1 MCQQETWSLSSNMQI
16 NDSISVLK
24 GVGHKKVEIF
34 RDMGIVTIE
43 DLALYFPKSY
53 EDRRT
58 VTPISELKAGS
69 DFLIQA
75 RLVNKRM
82 GANRFNKKT
91 PLVLNVSDDSGM
103 LEVVFFNGY
112 FLNKLF
118 DIGKE
123 YVFYGRITENL
134 DRFQIVHPEFTL
146 AGSSDDIR
154 EIIPVYSLRQGI
166 SQKEMRRMQ
175 RDIKGVYSSIK
186 EWIPED
192 IVKKNKLASLDFAI
206 SNMHFPSNAKKV
218 LQSRYRLVFD
228 ELFTLETGLMYMKSD
243 DSDVTGISIDVSKGD
258 EFISK
263 LPFELTSGQR
273 ESWNEIKDDLQKP
286 KKMNRL
292 LQGDVGSGKTII
304 AEAAMLSAAAS
315 GFQSVIMAPTELL
328 ARQHFDTFV
337 KDLSDHEIS
346 PVILISSMKASDKR
360 MAMESI
366 SYGKAK
372 VIIATHA
379 VLEENIV
386 FKNLGLVIT
395 DEQHRF
401 GVNQRRKL
409 SGKGEGVNILVMT
422 ATPIPRTIA
431 AILYGDLDISQIR
444 TMPKGRKG
452 IHTYKCSQG
461 ERNRVFNFVE
471 KEMKAGRQAYVVA
484 PLIEDSESIDAK
496 SANAIFDELQD
507 RFDDFNIK
515 LVHGAMKSADKDKI
529 MQDFASAKVDL
540 LVSTTVIEVGI
551 NVPNASVMVIENA
564 ERFGLAQLHQLRGR
578 VGRGSDD
585 AYCFLMCYTD
595 SELANARMDI
605 MTGSMSGFD
614 IAEED
619 LKLRGPGEIF
629 GTRQHGL
636 PQLKISDLLRHRDVL
651 EAAMNSARELIE
663 RDSKLEKP
671 ESVMVKQKVKKM
683 FGSDISID
691 L

>member
-1 MCQQETWSLSSNMQI
+1 MQI

-24 GVGHKKVEIF
+24 GVGPKKVEIF

-75 RLVNKRM
+75 RLVNKRI

-123 YVFYGRITENL
+123 YVFYGKVTENL
-134 DRFQIVHPEFTL
+134 DRLQIVHPEFTI
-146 AGSSDDIR
+146 AGSNDDVR
-154 EIIPVYSLRQGI
+154 EIIPVYSLRHGI

-175 RDIKGVYSSIK
+175 RDIKDVYSSIK

-192 IVKKNKLASLDFAI
+192 IVEKNKLASLDFAI

-218 LQSRYRLVFD
+218 LQSRYRLIFD

-273 ESWNEIKDDLQKP
+273 QSWNEIKDDLQKP

-366 SYGKAK
+366 SSGKAK

-461 ERNRVFNFVE
+461 ERNRVLNFVE

-529 MQDFASAKVDL
+529 MQDFASGKVNL

>member
-1 MCQQETWSLSSNMQI
+1 MQI

-24 GVGHKKVEIF
+24 GVGPKKVEIF
-34 RDMGIVTIE
+34 RDMGIETIE

-103 LEVVFFNGY
+103 LEVIFFNGY

-123 YVFYGRITENL
+123 YVFYGRVTENL
-134 DRFQIVHPEFTL
+134 DRLQILHPEFTI
-146 AGSSDDIR
+146 AGSNDDVR
-154 EIIPVYSLRQGI
+154 EIIPVYSLRQGL

-175 RDIKGVYSSIK
+175 RDIKDVYSSIK

-192 IVKKNKLASLDFAI
+192 IVEKNKLASLDFAI

-366 SYGKAK
+366 SSGKAK

-471 KEMKAGRQAYVVA
+471 KEMKDGRQAYVVA

-529 MQDFASAKVDL
+529 MQDFASAKVNL

>member
-1 MCQQETWSLSSNMQI
+1 MQI

-24 GVGHKKVEIF
+24 GVGPKKVEIF
-34 RDMGIVTIE
+34 HDIGIKTIE

-75 RLVNKRM
+75 RLVNKRI

-123 YVFYGRITENL
+123 YVFYGRVTENL
-134 DRFQIVHPEFTL
+134 DRLQIVHPEFTI
-146 AGSSDDIR
+146 AGSNDDVR
-154 EIIPVYSLRQGI
+154 EIIPVYSLRQGL

-175 RDIKGVYSSIK
+175 RDIKVVYSSIK

-192 IVKKNKLASLDFAI
+192 IVEKNKLASLDFAI

-218 LQSRYRLVFD
+218 LQSRYRLIFD

-366 SYGKAK
+366 SSGKAK

-529 MQDFASAKVDL
+529 MQDFASGKVNL

>member
-1 MCQQETWSLSSNMQI
+1 MQI

-24 GVGHKKVEIF
+24 GVGPKKVEIF
-34 RDMGIVTIE
+34 HDIGIKTIE

-75 RLVNKRM
+75 RLVNKRI

-123 YVFYGRITENL
+123 YVFYGRVTENL
-134 DRFQIVHPEFTL
+134 DRLQTVHPEFTI
-146 AGSSDDIR
+146 AGSNDDVR
-154 EIIPVYSLRQGI
+154 EIIPVYSLRQGL

-175 RDIKGVYSSIK
+175 RDIKVVYSSIK

-192 IVKKNKLASLDFAI
+192 IVEKNKLASLDFAI

-218 LQSRYRLVFD
+218 LQSRYRLIFD

-366 SYGKAK
+366 SSGKAK

-529 MQDFASAKVDL
+529 MQDFASGKVNL

>member
-1 MCQQETWSLSSNMQI
+1 MQI

-24 GVGHKKVEIF
+24 GVGPKKVEIF

-175 RDIKGVYSSIK
+175 RDIKVVYSSIK

-218 LQSRYRLVFD
+218 LQSRYRLIFD

-273 ESWNEIKDDLQKP
+273 ESWNEIKDDLQKT

-360 MAMESI
+360 MTMESI
-366 SYGKAK
+366 SSGKAK

-461 ERNRVFNFVE
+461 ERNRVLNFVE

-529 MQDFASAKVDL
+529 MQDFASGKVNL

>member
-1 MCQQETWSLSSNMQI
+1 MQI

-24 GVGHKKVEIF
+24 GVGPKKVEIF
-34 RDMGIVTIE
+34 HDIGIKTIE

-123 YVFYGRITENL
+123 YVFYGRVTENL
-134 DRFQIVHPEFTL
+134 DRLQIVHPEFTI
-146 AGSSDDIR
+146 AGSNDDVR
-154 EIIPVYSLRQGI
+154 EIIPVYSLRQGL

-175 RDIKGVYSSIK
+175 RDIKLVYSSIK

-192 IVKKNKLASLDFAI
+192 IVEKNKLASLDFAI

-218 LQSRYRLVFD
+218 LQSRYRLIFD

-366 SYGKAK
+366 SSGKAK

-461 ERNRVFNFVE
+461 ERNRVLNFVE

-529 MQDFASAKVDL
+529 MQDFASGKVNL

>member
-1 MCQQETWSLSSNMQI
+1 MQI

-24 GVGHKKVEIF
+24 GVGPKKVEIF
-34 RDMGIVTIE
+34 HDIGIKTIE

-53 EDRRT
+53 EDRRI

-75 RLVNKRM
+75 RLVNKRI

-123 YVFYGRITENL
+123 YVFYGRVTENL
-134 DRFQIVHPEFTL
+134 DRLQIVHPEFTI
-146 AGSSDDIR
+146 AGSNDDVR
-154 EIIPVYSLRQGI
+154 EIIPVYSLRQGL

-175 RDIKGVYSSIK
+175 RDIKVVYSSIK

-192 IVKKNKLASLDFAI
+192 IVEKNKLASLDFAI

-360 MAMESI
+360 MTMESI
-366 SYGKAK
+366 SSGKAK

-529 MQDFASAKVDL
+529 MQDFASGKVNL

-605 MTGSMSGFD
+605 MTESMSGFD

-651 EAAMNSARELIE
+651 EAATNSARELIE

-671 ESVMVKQKVKKM
+671 ENVMVKQKVKKM

>member
-1 MCQQETWSLSSNMQI
+1 MFRPETWSSNSSMEI

-24 GVGHKKVEIF
+24 GIGRKKADIF
-34 RDMGIVTIE
+34 HEMGIETIE

-53 EDRRT
+53 EDKRS
-58 VTPISELKAGS
+58 VTPISELRAGS
-69 DFLIQA
+69 KVLIQA
-75 RLVNKRM
+75 RIVNKRM
-82 GANRFNKKT
+82 GANRFKKKT
-91 PLVLNVSDDSGM
+91 PLMLNVSDDSGM

-123 YVFYGRITENL
+123 YVFYGSVSENL
-134 DRFQIVHPEFTL
+134 NRFQIVHPEFAL
-146 AGSSDDIR
+146 AGSSDDVR
-154 EIIPVYSLRQGI
+154 GIIPIYSLRQGI

-175 RDIKGVYSSIK
+175 MDIKDIYSGIK

-192 IVKKNKLASLDFAI
+192 IIRKNRLASLDFAI

-228 ELFTLETGLMYMKSD
+228 ELFTLETGLMYMKGAYGE
-243 DSDVTGISIDVSKGD
+243 VRGISIDISEGD
-258 EFISK
+258 KFISK
-263 LPFELTSGQR
+263 LPFELTSGQV
-273 ESWNEIKDDLQKP
+273 ESWNEIKDDLKKH

-315 GFQSVIMAPTELL
+315 GYQSVIMAPTELL
-328 ARQHFDTFV
+328 ARQHFDTFTR
-337 KDLSDHEIS
+337 DLSSHEIV
-346 PVILISSMKASDKR
+346 PVILTSSMTASEKR
-360 MAMESI
+360 MATKSI
-366 SYGKAK
+366 SSGDAK

-452 IHTYKCSQG
+452 IHTYKCSHG
-461 ERNRVFNFVE
+461 ERERVLNFVE
-471 KEMKAGRQAYVVA
+471 KEIKAGRQVYVVA
-484 PLIEDSESIDAK
+484 PLIEDSDSIDAK

-507 RFDDFNIK
+507 RFHDYRIE
-515 LVHGAMKSADKDKI
+515 LVHGSMKSDYKDKI
-529 MQDFASAKVDL
+529 MQDFASGEIDL

-585 AYCFLMCYTD
+585 AYCFLMCYID
-595 SELANARMDI
+595 SELANARMNI
-605 MTGSMSGFD
+605 MTSSMSGFD

-651 EAAMNSARELIE
+651 DAAILSARELVE
-663 RDSKLEKP
+663 RDAKLENP
-671 ESVMVKQKVKKM
+671 ESIMVKQKVKKM

>member
-1 MCQQETWSLSSNMQI
+1 MQI

-24 GVGHKKVEIF
+24 GVGPKKVEIF
-34 RDMGIVTIE
+34 HDIGIKTIE

-75 RLVNKRM
+75 RLVNKRI

-123 YVFYGRITENL
+123 YVFYGRVTENL
-134 DRFQIVHPEFTL
+134 DRLQIVHPEFTI
-146 AGSSDDIR
+146 AGSNDDVR
-154 EIIPVYSLRQGI
+154 EIIPVYSLRQGL

-175 RDIKGVYSSIK
+175 RDIKVVYSSIK

-192 IVKKNKLASLDFAI
+192 IVEKNKLASLDFAI

-218 LQSRYRLVFD
+218 LQSRYRLIFD

-366 SYGKAK
+366 SSGKAK

-529 MQDFASAKVDL
+529 MQDFASGKVDL

>member
-1 MCQQETWSLSSNMQI
+1 MQI

-24 GVGHKKVEIF
+24 GVGPKKVEIF

-75 RLVNKRM
+75 RLINKRM

-366 SYGKAK
+366 SSGKAK

>member
-1 MCQQETWSLSSNMQI
+1 MQI

-24 GVGHKKVEIF
+24 GVGPKKVEIF

-58 VTPISELKAGS
+58 VTPIYELKAGS

-366 SYGKAK
+366 SSGKAK

>member
-1 MCQQETWSLSSNMQI
+1 MQI

-24 GVGHKKVEIF
+24 GVGPKKVEILH
-34 RDMGIVTIE
+34 DIGIKTIE

-123 YVFYGRITENL
+123 YVFYGRVTENL
-134 DRFQIVHPEFTL
+134 DRLQILHPEFTI
-146 AGSSDDIR
+146 AGSNDDVR
-154 EIIPVYSLRQGI
+154 EIIPVYSLRQGL

-175 RDIKGVYSSIK
+175 RDIKLVYSSIK

-192 IVKKNKLASLDFAI
+192 IVEKNKLASLDFAI

-366 SYGKAK
+366 SSGKAK

-461 ERNRVFNFVE
+461 ERNRVLNFVE

-529 MQDFASAKVDL
+529 MQDFASGKVNL

-585 AYCFLMCYTD
+585 AYCFLMCYKD

>member
-1 MCQQETWSLSSNMQI
+1 MQI

-24 GVGHKKVEIF
+24 GVGPKKVEIF
-34 RDMGIVTIE
+34 HDIGIKTIE

-123 YVFYGRITENL
+123 YVFYGKVTENL
-134 DRFQIVHPEFTL
+134 DRLQIVHPEFTI
-146 AGSSDDIR
+146 AGSNDDVR
-154 EIIPVYSLRQGI
+154 EIIPVYSLRQGL

-175 RDIKGVYSSIK
+175 RDIKVVYSSIK

-192 IVKKNKLASLDFAI
+192 IVEKNKLASLDFAI

-273 ESWNEIKDDLQKP
+273 QSWNEIKDDLQKP

-366 SYGKAK
+366 SSGKAK

-529 MQDFASAKVDL
+529 MQDFASGKVNL

>member
-1 MCQQETWSLSSNMQI
+1 MQI

-24 GVGHKKVEIF
+24 GVGPKKVEIF
-34 RDMGIVTIE
+34 RDMGIETIE
-43 DLALYFPKSY
+43 DLALYFPRSY

-58 VTPISELKAGS
+58 VTPISELVSGS

-75 RLVNKRM
+75 RLMNKRM

-123 YVFYGRITENL
+123 YVFYGRVTENL
-134 DRFQIVHPEFTL
+134 DRLQIVHPEFTL
-146 AGSSDDIR
+146 AGSNDDVR
-154 EIIPVYSLRQGI
+154 EIIPVYSLRHGI

-175 RDIKGVYSSIK
+175 RDIKDVYSSIK

-192 IVKKNKLASLDFAI
+192 IVEKNKLASLDFAI

-366 SYGKAK
+366 SSGKAK

-409 SGKGEGVNILVMT
+409 SGKGEGVNIIVMT

-529 MQDFASAKVDL
+529 MQDFASGKVNL

>member
-1 MCQQETWSLSSNMQI
+1 MQI

-24 GVGHKKVEIF
+24 GVGPKKVEIF

-75 RLVNKRM
+75 RLVNKRI

-123 YVFYGRITENL
+123 YVFYGRVTENL
-134 DRFQIVHPEFTL
+134 DRLQILHPEFTI

-366 SYGKAK
+366 SSGKAK

-461 ERNRVFNFVE
+461 ERNRVLNFVE

>member
-1 MCQQETWSLSSNMQI
+1 MQI

-24 GVGHKKVEIF
+24 GVGPKKVEIF
-34 RDMGIVTIE
+34 RDMGIETIE
-43 DLALYFPKSY
+43 DLALYFPRSY

-58 VTPISELKAGS
+58 VTPISELVSGG

-75 RLVNKRM
+75 RLMNKRM

-123 YVFYGRITENL
+123 YVFYGRVTENL
-134 DRFQIVHPEFTL
+134 DRLQIVHPEFTL
-146 AGSSDDIR
+146 AGSNDDVR
-154 EIIPVYSLRQGI
+154 EIIPVYSLRHGI

-175 RDIKGVYSSIK
+175 RDIKDVYSSIK

-192 IVKKNKLASLDFAI
+192 IVEKNKLASLDFAI

-366 SYGKAK
+366 SSGKAK

-461 ERNRVFNFVE
+461 ERNRVLNFVE

-529 MQDFASAKVDL
+529 MQDFASGKVNL

>member
-1 MCQQETWSLSSNMQI
+1 MQI

-24 GVGHKKVEIF
+24 GVGPKKLEIF
-34 RDMGIVTIE
+34 HDIGIKTIE

-58 VTPISELKAGS
+58 VTPISELKAGN

-75 RLVNKRM
+75 RLVNKRI

-103 LEVVFFNGY
+103 LEVIFFNGY

-123 YVFYGRITENL
+123 YVFYGRVTENL
-134 DRFQIVHPEFTL
+134 DRLQILHPEFTI
-146 AGSSDDIR
+146 AGSNDDVR
-154 EIIPVYSLRQGI
+154 EIIPVYSLRQGL

-175 RDIKGVYSSIK
+175 RDIKLVYSSIK
-186 EWIPED
+186 EWIPKD
-192 IVKKNKLASLDFAI
+192 IVEKNKLASLDFAI

-304 AEAAMLSAAAS
+304 AEAAMLSAATS

-328 ARQHFDTFV
+328 TRQHFDTFV

-366 SYGKAK
+366 SSGKAK

>member
-1 MCQQETWSLSSNMQI
+1 MQI

-24 GVGHKKVEIF
+24 GVGPKKVEIF
-34 RDMGIVTIE
+34 HDIGIKTIE

-75 RLVNKRM
+75 RLVNKRI

-123 YVFYGRITENL
+123 YVFYGRVTENL
-134 DRFQIVHPEFTL
+134 DRLQILHPEFTI
-146 AGSSDDIR
+146 AGSNDDVR
-154 EIIPVYSLRQGI
+154 EIIPVYSLRQGL

-175 RDIKGVYSSIK
+175 RDIKLVYSSIK
-186 EWIPED
+186 EWIPKD
-192 IVKKNKLASLDFAI
+192 IVEKNKLASLYFAI

-366 SYGKAK
+366 SSGKAK

>member
-1 MCQQETWSLSSNMQI
+1 MQI

-24 GVGHKKVEIF
+24 GVGPKKVEIF
-34 RDMGIVTIE
+34 HDIGIKTIE

-75 RLVNKRM
+75 RLVNKRI

-123 YVFYGRITENL
+123 YVFYGRVTENL
-134 DRFQIVHPEFTL
+134 DRLQILHPEFTI
-146 AGSSDDIR
+146 AGSNDDVR
-154 EIIPVYSLRQGI
+154 EIIPVYSLRQGL

-175 RDIKGVYSSIK
+175 RDIKLVYSSIK

-192 IVKKNKLASLDFAI
+192 IVEKNKLASLDFAI

-366 SYGKAK
+366 SSGKAK

-461 ERNRVFNFVE
+461 ERNRVLNFVE

-529 MQDFASAKVDL
+529 MQDFASGKVNL

-585 AYCFLMCYTD
+585 AYCFLMCYKD

>member
-1 MCQQETWSLSSNMQI
+1 MQI

-24 GVGHKKVEIF
+24 GVGPKKVEILH
-34 RDMGIVTIE
+34 DIGIKTIE

-123 YVFYGRITENL
+123 YVFYGRVTENL
-134 DRFQIVHPEFTL
+134 DRLQIVHPEFTI
-146 AGSSDDIR
+146 AGSNDDVR
-154 EIIPVYSLRQGI
+154 EIIPVYSLRQGL

-175 RDIKGVYSSIK
+175 RDIKLVYSSIK

-192 IVKKNKLASLDFAI
+192 IVEKNKLASLDFAI

-218 LQSRYRLVFD
+218 LQSRYRLIFD

-366 SYGKAK
+366 SSGKAK

-461 ERNRVFNFVE
+461 ERNRVLNFVE

-529 MQDFASAKVDL
+529 MQDFASGKVNL

-585 AYCFLMCYTD
+585 AYCFLMCYKD

>member
-1 MCQQETWSLSSNMQI
+1 M
-16 NDSISVLK
+16 
-24 GVGHKKVEIF
+24 
-34 RDMGIVTIE
+34 
-43 DLALYFPKSY
+43 
-53 EDRRT
+53 
-58 VTPISELKAGS
+58 SELKAGS

-123 YVFYGRITENL
+123 YVFYGRVTENL
-134 DRFQIVHPEFTL
+134 DRLQIVHPEFTI
-146 AGSSDDIR
+146 AGSNDDVR
-154 EIIPVYSLRQGI
+154 EIIPVYSLRQGL

-175 RDIKGVYSSIK
+175 RDIKVVYSSIK

-192 IVKKNKLASLDFAI
+192 IVEKNKLASLDFAI

-243 DSDVTGISIDVSKGD
+243 DIDVTGISIDVSKGD

-366 SYGKAK
+366 SSGKAK

-461 ERNRVFNFVE
+461 ERNRVLNFVE

-529 MQDFASAKVDL
+529 MQDFASGKVNL

-636 PQLKISDLLRHRDVL
+636 PQLKISDLLRHRDGL

-671 ESVMVKQKVKKM
+671 ESVMVK
-683 FGSDISID
+683 
-691 L
+691 

>member
-1 MCQQETWSLSSNMQI
+1 MQI

-24 GVGHKKVEIF
+24 GVGPKKVEIF

-75 RLVNKRM
+75 RLVNKRI

-123 YVFYGRITENL
+123 YVFYGKVTENL
-134 DRFQIVHPEFTL
+134 DRLQIVHPEFTI
-146 AGSSDDIR
+146 AGSNDDVR
-154 EIIPVYSLRQGI
+154 EIIPVYSLRQGL

-175 RDIKGVYSSIK
+175 RDIKVVYSSIK

-192 IVKKNKLASLDFAI
+192 IVEKNKLASLDFAI

-218 LQSRYRLVFD
+218 LQSRYRLIFD

-273 ESWNEIKDDLQKP
+273 QSWNEIKDDLQKP

-366 SYGKAK
+366 SSGKAK

-529 MQDFASAKVDL
+529 MQDFASGKVNL

>member
-1 MCQQETWSLSSNMQI
+1 MQI

-24 GVGHKKVEIF
+24 GVGPKKVEIF
-34 RDMGIVTIE
+34 HDMGIETIE
-43 DLALYFPKSY
+43 DLALYFPRSY

-75 RLVNKRM
+75 RLVNKRI

-123 YVFYGRITENL
+123 YVFYGRVTENL
-134 DRFQIVHPEFTL
+134 DRLQIVHPEFTI
-146 AGSSDDIR
+146 AGSNDDVR
-154 EIIPVYSLRQGI
+154 EIIPVYSLRHGI

-175 RDIKGVYSSIK
+175 RDIKDVYSSIK

-192 IVKKNKLASLDFAI
+192 IVEKNKLASLDFAI

-243 DSDVTGISIDVSKGD
+243 DIDVTGISIDVSKGD

-366 SYGKAK
+366 SSGKAK

-471 KEMKAGRQAYVVA
+471 KEMKEGRQAYVVA

-496 SANAIFDELQD
+496 SANAIFDELKD

-529 MQDFASAKVDL
+529 MQDFASGKVNL

-585 AYCFLMCYTD
+585 AYCFLVCYTD

>member
-1 MCQQETWSLSSNMQI
+1 MQI

-24 GVGHKKVEIF
+24 GVGPKKVEIF
-34 RDMGIVTIE
+34 HDIGIKTIE

-123 YVFYGRITENL
+123 YVFYGRVTENL
-134 DRFQIVHPEFTL
+134 DRLQIVHPEFTI
-146 AGSSDDIR
+146 AGSNDDVR
-154 EIIPVYSLRQGI
+154 EIIPVYSLRQGL

-175 RDIKGVYSSIK
+175 RDIKVVYSSIK

-192 IVKKNKLASLDFAI
+192 IVEKNKLASLDFAI

-243 DSDVTGISIDVSKGD
+243 DIDVTGISIDVSKGD

-346 PVILISSMKASDKR
+346 PVILISYMKASDKR

-366 SYGKAK
+366 SSGKAK

-471 KEMKAGRQAYVVA
+471 KEMKEGRQAYVVA

-529 MQDFASAKVDL
+529 MQDFASGKVNL

>member
-1 MCQQETWSLSSNMQI
+1 MQI

-24 GVGHKKVEIF
+24 GVGPKKVEIF
-34 RDMGIVTIE
+34 HDIGIKTIE

-123 YVFYGRITENL
+123 YVFYGRVTENL
-134 DRFQIVHPEFTL
+134 DRLQIVHPEFTI
-146 AGSSDDIR
+146 AGSNDDVR
-154 EIIPVYSLRQGI
+154 EIIPVYSLRQGL

-175 RDIKGVYSSIK
+175 RDIKLVYSSIK

-192 IVKKNKLASLDFAI
+192 IVEKNKLASLDFAI

-218 LQSRYRLVFD
+218 LQSRYRLIFD

-366 SYGKAK
+366 SSGKAK

-529 MQDFASAKVDL
+529 MQDFASGKVNL

>member
-1 MCQQETWSLSSNMQI
+1 MQI

-24 GVGHKKVEIF
+24 GVGPKKVEIF
-34 RDMGIVTIE
+34 RDMGIETIE
-43 DLALYFPKSY
+43 DLALYFPRSY

-58 VTPISELKAGS
+58 VTPISELKSGS

-123 YVFYGRITENL
+123 YVFYGRVTENL
-134 DRFQIVHPEFTL
+134 DRLQIVHPEFTL
-146 AGSSDDIR
+146 AGSNDDVR
-154 EIIPVYSLRQGI
+154 EIIPVYSLRHGI

-175 RDIKGVYSSIK
+175 RDIKDVYSSIK

-192 IVKKNKLASLDFAI
+192 IVEKNKLASLDFAI

-228 ELFTLETGLMYMKSD
+228 ELFTLETGIMYMKSD

-273 ESWNEIKDDLQKP
+273 ESWNEIKDDLHKP

-304 AEAAMLSAAAS
+304 AEAAMLSAAAC
-315 GFQSVIMAPTELL
+315 GYQSVIMAPTELL

-360 MAMESI
+360 MAIESI
-366 SYGKAK
+366 SSGKAK

>member
-1 MCQQETWSLSSNMQI
+1 MQI

-24 GVGHKKVEIF
+24 GVGPKKVEIF
-34 RDMGIVTIE
+34 RDMGIETIE

-58 VTPISELKAGS
+58 VTPISELVSGS

-75 RLVNKRM
+75 RLMNKRM

-123 YVFYGRITENL
+123 YVFYGRVTENL
-134 DRFQIVHPEFTL
+134 DRLQIVHPEFTL
-146 AGSSDDIR
+146 AGSNDDVR
-154 EIIPVYSLRQGI
+154 EIIPVYSLRHGI

-175 RDIKGVYSSIK
+175 RDIKDVYSSIK

-192 IVKKNKLASLDFAI
+192 IVEKNKLASLDFAI

-337 KDLSDHEIS
+337 KDLSDQGIS

-366 SYGKAK
+366 SSGKAK

-471 KEMKAGRQAYVVA
+471 KEMKDGRQAYVVA

-529 MQDFASAKVDL
+529 MQDFASGKVNL

-671 ESVMVKQKVKKM
+671 ESIMVKQKVKKM

>member
-1 MCQQETWSLSSNMQI
+1 MQI

-24 GVGHKKVEIF
+24 GVGPKKVEIF
-34 RDMGIVTIE
+34 RDMGIETIE
-43 DLALYFPKSY
+43 DLALYFPRSY

-58 VTPISELKAGS
+58 VTPISELKSGS

-123 YVFYGRITENL
+123 YVFYGRVTENL
-134 DRFQIVHPEFTL
+134 DRLQIVHPEFTL
-146 AGSSDDIR
+146 AGSNDDVR
-154 EIIPVYSLRQGI
+154 EIIPVYSLRHGI

-175 RDIKGVYSSIK
+175 RDIKLVYSCIK
-186 EWIPED
+186 EWIPKD
-192 IVKKNKLASLDFAI
+192 IVEKNKLASLDFAI

-243 DSDVTGISIDVSKGD
+243 DSDVTGISIDISKGD

-263 LPFELTSGQR
+263 LPFALTSGQR

-366 SYGKAK
+366 SSGKAK

-461 ERNRVFNFVE
+461 ERNRVLNFVE

-529 MQDFASAKVDL
+529 MQDFASGKVNL

>member
-1 MCQQETWSLSSNMQI
+1 MQI

-24 GVGHKKVEIF
+24 GVGPKKVEIF

-263 LPFELTSGQR
+263 LSFELTSGQR

-360 MAMESI
+360 MTMESI
-366 SYGKAK
+366 SPGKAK

-461 ERNRVFNFVE
+461 ERNRVLNFVE

-484 PLIEDSESIDAK
+484 PLIDDSESIDAK

-529 MQDFASAKVDL
+529 MQDFASGKVNL

>member
-1 MCQQETWSLSSNMQI
+1 MQI

-24 GVGHKKVEIF
+24 GVGPKKVEIF
-34 RDMGIVTIE
+34 HDIGIKTIE

-75 RLVNKRM
+75 RIVNKRI

-123 YVFYGRITENL
+123 YVFYGRVTENL
-134 DRFQIVHPEFTL
+134 DRLQTVHPEFTI
-146 AGSSDDIR
+146 AGSNDDVR
-154 EIIPVYSLRQGI
+154 EIIPVYSLRQGL

-175 RDIKGVYSSIK
+175 RDIKLVYSSIK

-192 IVKKNKLASLDFAI
+192 IVEKNKLASLDFAI

-218 LQSRYRLVFD
+218 LQSRYRLIFD

-366 SYGKAK
+366 SSGKAK

>member
-1 MCQQETWSLSSNMQI
+1 MQI

-24 GVGHKKVEIF
+24 GVGPKKVEIF

-175 RDIKGVYSSIK
+175 RDIKLVYSCIK
-186 EWIPED
+186 EWIPKD
-192 IVKKNKLASLDFAI
+192 IVEKNKLASLDFAI

-360 MAMESI
+360 MAIESI
-366 SYGKAK
+366 SSGKAK

-461 ERNRVFNFVE
+461 ERNRVLNFVE

>member
-1 MCQQETWSLSSNMQI
+1 MQI

-24 GVGHKKVEIF
+24 GVGPKKVEIF
-34 RDMGIVTIE
+34 HDIGIKTIE

-75 RLVNKRM
+75 RIVNKRI

-123 YVFYGRITENL
+123 YVFYGRVTENL
-134 DRFQIVHPEFTL
+134 DRLQTVHPEFTI
-146 AGSSDDIR
+146 AGSNDDVR
-154 EIIPVYSLRQGI
+154 EIIPVYSLRQGL

-175 RDIKGVYSSIK
+175 RDIKVVYSSIK

-192 IVKKNKLASLDFAI
+192 IVEKNKLASLDFAI

-218 LQSRYRLVFD
+218 LQSRYRLIFD

-360 MAMESI
+360 MTMESI
-366 SYGKAK
+366 SSGKAK

-461 ERNRVFNFVE
+461 ERNRVLNFVE

-484 PLIEDSESIDAK
+484 PLIDDSESIDAK

-529 MQDFASAKVDL
+529 MQDFASGKVNL

>member
-1 MCQQETWSLSSNMQI
+1 MQI

-24 GVGHKKVEIF
+24 GVGPKKVEIF

-366 SYGKAK
+366 SSGKAK

-529 MQDFASAKVDL
+529 MQDFASAKVNL

>member
-1 MCQQETWSLSSNMQI
+1 MQI

-366 SYGKAK
+366 SSGKAK

>member
-1 MCQQETWSLSSNMQI
+1 MQI

-24 GVGHKKVEIF
+24 GVGPKKVEIF
-34 RDMGIVTIE
+34 RDMGIETIE
-43 DLALYFPKSY
+43 DLALYFPRSY

-91 PLVLNVSDDSGM
+91 PLVLSVSDDSGM

-134 DRFQIVHPEFTL
+134 DRLQIVHPQFTL
-146 AGSSDDIR
+146 AGSSDDVR

-175 RDIKGVYSSIK
+175 RDIKDVYSSIK

-192 IVKKNKLASLDFAI
+192 IVEKNKLASLDFAI

-243 DSDVTGISIDVSKGD
+243 DSGVIGISIDASKGD

-315 GFQSVIMAPTELL
+315 GYQSVIMAPTELL

-337 KDLSDHEIS
+337 KDLHDHEIS

-360 MAMESI
+360 IAIESI
-366 SYGKAK
+366 SSGKAK

-379 VLEENIV
+379 VLEDNIE

-461 ERNRVFNFVE
+461 ERNRVLNFVE
-471 KEMKAGRQAYVVA
+471 KEMKAGRQVYVVA

-496 SANAIFDELQD
+496 SANTIFDELKD

-515 LVHGAMKSADKDKI
+515 LVHGAMKSEDKDKI
-529 MQDFASAKVDL
+529 MQDFASGKVNL

-578 VGRGSDD
+578 VGRGSYD
-585 AYCFLMCYTD
+585 AYCFLMCYID

-671 ESVMVKQKVKKM
+671 ESIMVKQKVKKM

>member
-1 MCQQETWSLSSNMQI
+1 MQI

-24 GVGHKKVEIF
+24 GVGPKKVEIF

-69 DFLIQA
+69 DFLIQV

-154 EIIPVYSLRQGI
+154 EIIPVYSLRQGL

-175 RDIKGVYSSIK
+175 RDIKLVYSSIK
-186 EWIPED
+186 EWIPKD
-192 IVKKNKLASLDFAI
+192 IVEKNKLASLDFAI

-304 AEAAMLSAAAS
+304 AEAAMISAAAS

-366 SYGKAK
+366 SSGKAK

-452 IHTYKCSQG
+452 IHTYKCSKG
-461 ERNRVFNFVE
+461 ERNRVLNFVE

-529 MQDFASAKVDL
+529 MQDFASGKVNL

>member
-1 MCQQETWSLSSNMQI
+1 MQI

-24 GVGHKKVEIF
+24 GVGPKKVEIF
-34 RDMGIVTIE
+34 RDMGIETIE
-43 DLALYFPKSY
+43 DLALYFPRSY

-58 VTPISELKAGS
+58 VTPISELKSGS

-75 RLVNKRM
+75 RLVNKRI

-123 YVFYGRITENL
+123 YVFYGRVTENL
-134 DRFQIVHPEFTL
+134 DRLQIVHPEFTI
-146 AGSSDDIR
+146 AGSNEDVR
-154 EIIPVYSLRQGI
+154 EIIPVYSLRQGL

-175 RDIKGVYSSIK
+175 RDIKVVYSSIK

-192 IVKKNKLASLDFAI
+192 IVEKNKLASLDFAI

-243 DSDVTGISIDVSKGD
+243 NSDVTGISIDVSKGD

-360 MAMESI
+360 MTMESI
-366 SYGKAK
+366 SSGKAK

-540 LVSTTVIEVGI
+540 IVSTTVIEVGI

>member
-1 MCQQETWSLSSNMQI
+1 MQI
-16 NDSISVLK
+16 NDNISVLK
-24 GVGHKKVEIF
+24 GVGPKKVEIF
-34 RDMGIVTIE
+34 RDMGIETIE
-43 DLALYFPKSY
+43 DLALYFPRSY

-58 VTPISELKAGS
+58 VTPISELKSGS

-75 RLVNKRM
+75 GLVNKRM

-123 YVFYGRITENL
+123 YVFYGRVTENL
-134 DRFQIVHPEFTL
+134 DRLQIVHPEFTI
-146 AGSSDDIR
+146 AGSNDDVR
-154 EIIPVYSLRQGI
+154 EIIPVYSLRQGL

-175 RDIKGVYSSIK
+175 RDIKLVYSSIK

-192 IVKKNKLASLDFAI
+192 IVEKNKLASLDFAI

-243 DSDVTGISIDVSKGD
+243 DSDVTGISIDISKGD

-263 LPFELTSGQR
+263 LPFALTSGQR

-366 SYGKAK
+366 SSGKAK

-409 SGKGEGVNILVMT
+409 SNKGEGVNILVMT

-484 PLIEDSESIDAK
+484 PLIEDSESLDAK

-529 MQDFASAKVDL
+529 MQDFASGKVNL

-683 FGSDISID
+683 FGNDISID

>member
-1 MCQQETWSLSSNMQI
+1 MQI

-24 GVGHKKVEIF
+24 GVGPKKVEIF
-34 RDMGIVTIE
+34 HDIGIKTIE

-58 VTPISELKAGS
+58 VTPISELKSGS

-123 YVFYGRITENL
+123 YVFYGRVTENL
-134 DRFQIVHPEFTL
+134 DRLQIVHPEFTI
-146 AGSSDDIR
+146 AGSNDDVR
-154 EIIPVYSLRQGI
+154 EIIPVYSLRQGL

-175 RDIKGVYSSIK
+175 RDIKVVYSSIK

-192 IVKKNKLASLDFAI
+192 IVEKNKLASLDFAI

-243 DSDVTGISIDVSKGD
+243 DIDVTGISIDVSKGD

-366 SYGKAK
+366 SSGKAK

-471 KEMKAGRQAYVVA
+471 KEMKDGRQAYVVA

-529 MQDFASAKVDL
+529 MQDFASGKVNL

-585 AYCFLMCYTD
+585 AYCFLMCYKD

>member
-1 MCQQETWSLSSNMQI
+1 MQI

-24 GVGHKKVEIF
+24 GVGPKKVEIF
-34 RDMGIVTIE
+34 RDMGIETIE
-43 DLALYFPKSY
+43 DLALNFPRSY

-58 VTPISELKAGS
+58 VTPISELKSGS

-123 YVFYGRITENL
+123 YVFYGRVTENL
-134 DRFQIVHPEFTL
+134 DRLQIVHPEFTI
-146 AGSSDDIR
+146 AGSNDDVR
-154 EIIPVYSLRQGI
+154 EIIPVYSLRQGL

-175 RDIKGVYSSIK
+175 RDIKLVYSSIK

-192 IVKKNKLASLDFAI
+192 IVEKNKLASLDFAI

-243 DSDVTGISIDVSKGD
+243 DIDVTGISIDVSKGD

-366 SYGKAK
+366 SSGKAK